1 MTAGNQSAARR
12 RELLGLLLR
21 RDGLAWDTIG
31 RAARDEP
38 LPLSFA
44 QQRLWVLDRLL
55 GESPVYTAPLAYRLR
70 GPLSVPA
77 LRAAFTE
84 VVARHES
91 LRTRF
96 TTLRGEPA
104 QVIDDPAPVPVAVVE
119 LAGHPDAEGR
129 ARELARE
136 EAALPFDLEAGPLLR
151 VTVLVLAPGEH
162 VLLLS
167 MHHIVVDSWSL
178 GVLFGEV
185 RTAYEAHL
193 AGRPCE
199 LPELRVQYADFAAW
213 QRSAAVREHFAADL
227 EHWEETL
234 RGAPQIVTLPQDRPR
249 PVVPTYQGAEHLFT
263 VDADT
268 SARLRELAVAE
279 QATLFMVLLAVLDAL
294 LARYTGED
302 DVVVGSPVAG
312 REAAELEP
320 LIGFF
325 INSVNLRTDVSGDP
339 TFRELLGRVRRTA
352 LDAFDHQRLPFDAL
366 VERLQ
371 PVRQLSVHPLHQIS
385 FQVTERNDRSSDLLL
400 AQVEGGVGEVA
411 PSLPD
416 VEVTAFPTG
425 TGTHHFD
432 LAMGLAEG
440 PEGLVAR
447 LEYAADLYDAR
458 TVERFG
464 DSFRTFARAAVAAPD
479 TPVSALPLLGE
490 RERTRVLEEWNDTER
505 PNTAELCLHEL
516 IARQAA
522 EGPGRIAV
530 RDGER
535 ELTYG
540 RLDSC
545 ANALAHRLRA
555 LGAGPERIVAVCA
568 ERSAEAVVALVGVM
582 KAGAVVVVL
591 DPGQPESRLR
601 RLLAD
606 TGALAVVTQR
616 EGHPA
621 LPRDV
626 VPVVELDPELEVLA
640 GLPTGAPVTG
650 VGLDNIA
657 HAVYTSGS
665 TGEPKCILTPHRGAA
680 NLIACD
686 TAEYGLGPG
695 DRLLQKAPF
704 TFDASMW
711 EVIWP
716 LTAGATVVVARP
728 GGQRDPDYLARVV
741 QEERVTLIH
750 FVPVMLR
757 EFLATP
763 RAAGCTSLRQVHCGG
778 EAISPGLVD
787 RFHEVLPATELH
799 NQYGPAEVSGQ
810 TNFWRLEPGLT
821 RVPLGRAAW
830 NTRMYVLDRYG
841 APVPQGVTGE
851 LYLAGTGVARGYH
864 HRPGL
869 TAERF
874 LPDPFGLPGTRMYR
888 TGDLVRWIGDGN
900 LEFVG
905 RADHQVK
912 IRGFRIE
919 PGEVEGQLITH
930 PEVREAVVVA
940 RPGPSGD
947 HRLVAYVVAA
957 DDSVVA
963 RLRAH
968 LAERVPEYM
977 VPAVIV
983 RLDALPLNRNGKVD
997 LRALPEPAVA
1007 ARGALVRPR
1016 TDRERLFAGI
1026 WCAVLGLAEVGADEN
1041 FFALG
1046 GDSLRAIEVASR
1058 AAAAGYRI
1066 TPNHLFQHQV
1076 LADLAAGATVSR
1088 ADGTP
1093 VAEQGEVAGSG
1104 PLTPIQY
1111 DFFAAGEPERDHL
1124 TQYTVLELSPDLGPE
1139 RLDAAL
1145 DGLVAH
1151 HDQLRAAFTRGTDGW
1166 VQEILP
1172 FVSGRRVEHLAPD
1185 AGAEAALRHAVDGF
1199 DLGAGVVLRAVLT
1212 GRLLVL
1218 AVHHLCVDVV
1228 SWRVL
1233 LEDLAAL
1240 CRGAELRAK
1249 STSFMS
1255 WAHRLRE
1262 RARGAESASEAGRWR
1277 ELVPGAGDVAPLP
1290 RERAATDGG
1299 ADGQPGSGA
1308 GGTRAATAVVEA
1320 ELGEEATRALLSE
1333 VPAAFRAEVKD
1344 SVLAALVLALRRWTG
1359 SPDVLVDV
1367 EGHGRE
1373 PLFADVDLTRT
1384 VGWFTSVHPVA
1395 VRCVDPDDVVGAVAA
1410 VRERAAA
1417 VPGRGIGYGLLRLPD
1432 AGGELRGLARPE
1444 VQLNYLGRTDDSVP
1458 GHELFTPVG
1467 DPVRALGADTRPRPY
1482 LVEVVAQASG
1492 GRLRVA
1498 LSYDSGAFTAATMEA
1513 VAAGVVTAL
1522 AQIARAAGEP
1532 DAGFRIGAD
1541 FPLAGLSTA
1550 DLAREFGSC
1559 RGIEDLCPLSP
1570 VQEGILFH
1578 TVQSKDARLYT
1589 TRLSWRAGELDADAF
1604 AQAWQEAA
1612 AREPVLRTRVVWR
1625 LVDRP
1630 LQVVEERARFDVVRL
1645 DWSVRPAAERER
1657 ALDELL
1663 ASGREFDLEQGP
1675 LVRVTLIDEGADGW
1689 RVLMEAHHLV
1699 IDGWSSAIL
1708 VDDVLALYRAI
1719 RDDAPLR
1726 RPARRPFRDY
1736 LAWLADRD
1744 GTPDQEFWSRY
1755 LAGFTRPTPL
1765 PPGRGTG
1772 TGQGSGSGGGD
1783 SSGGGH
1789 ELYEVALPEGL
1800 GERLDA
1806 FVRSARLT
1814 RNTVFQAAWALVLG
1828 CHARSDDVVFG
1839 ATVSGRSG
1847 LAGIEQMVGMFINT
1861 LPLRV
1866 RISAAAAPG
1875 DWLRG
1880 IQEAR
1885 GRMPSEHAPL
1895 TAVARRAEVSRRLP
1909 LFSTVVVFENYPV
1922 ADEVRA
1928 ALHGGGTG
1936 ALRVADSNNYPLTL
1950 IVEDGPRPAVRL
1962 MFDTGRFDLG
1972 QVDRIGRGVAAALGA
1987 LTDPACAS
1995 LADVLPP
2002 IDATR
2007 AS

>member
-21 RDGLAWDTIG
+21 RDGLARDTIG
-31 RAARDEP
+31 RAARDRP

-55 GESPVYTAPLAYRLR
+55 GESPVYTAPLAHRMR

-77 LRAAFTE
+77 LRAAFTD
-84 VVARHES
+84 VVARHEA

-96 TTLRGEPA
+96 TTHGTEPG
-104 QVIDDPAPVPVAVVE
+104 QVIDEPAPVPLAVVD
-119 LAGHPDAEGR
+119 LTGHPAAEAEAR
-129 ARELARE
+129 ALARA
-136 EAALPFDLEAGPLLR
+136 EAARPFDLESGPLLR
-151 VTVLVLAPGEH
+151 TTVLVLAPDDH

-178 GVLFGEV
+178 GVLFREL
-185 RTAYEAHL
+185 RTAYEARL

-213 QRSAAVREHFAADL
+213 QRSAATRERFAADL
-227 EHWEETL
+227 EHWVATL

-249 PVVPTYQGAEHLFT
+249 PVVPTYKGAEHLFT
-263 VDADT
+263 VPADT
-268 SARLRELAVAE
+268 SAALRGLAVAE

-294 LARYTGED
+294 LARYTGEE

-312 REAAELEP
+312 RDLAELEP

-325 INSVNLRTDVSGDP
+325 INSVNLRTDLSGDP
-339 TFRELLGRVRRTA
+339 TFRELIGRVRRTA
-352 LDAFDHQRLPFDAL
+352 LDAFDHQQLPFDVL

-385 FQVTERNDRSSDLLL
+385 FQVTEQSDRSTDLLL
-400 AQVEGGVGEVA
+400 AQVEGGVGEAA
-411 PSLPD
+411 PALPD

-440 PEGLVAR
+440 PDGLVAR
-447 LEYAADLYDAR
+447 LEYAADLYDAG
-458 TVERFG
+458 TIERFA

-479 TPVSALPLLGE
+479 TPISALPLLGE
-490 RERTRVLEEWNDTER
+490 RERTRVLEEWNDTAR
-505 PNTAELCLHEL
+505 PDADQRCLHEL
-516 IARQAA
+516 IASQARRRPA
-522 EGPGRIAV
+522 GIAV
-530 RDGER
+530 RDGDR

-540 RLDSC
+540 RLDAC

-568 ERSAEAVVALVGVM
+568 ERSVEAVVALVGVM
-582 KAGAVVVVL
+582 KAGAAVVVL
-591 DPGQPESRLR
+591 DPEQPESRLR

-606 TGALAVVTQR
+606 TGALAVVTR
-616 EGHPA
+616 RAGHA
-621 LPRDV
+621 RLPRDV
-626 VPVVELDPELEVLA
+626 VPVVELDPDLTVPA
-640 GLPTGAPVTG
+640 HLPTTAPVTG
-650 VGLDNIA
+650 VGPDNIA
-657 HAVYTSGS
+657 HAVHTSGS

-716 LTAGATVVVARP
+716 LTAGATVVVAAP
-728 GGQRDPDYLARVV
+728 GGQRDPDYLARLV
-741 QEERVTLIH
+741 QDEQVTLVH

-763 RAAGCTSLRQVHCGG
+763 RVAQCTSLRQVHCGG
-778 EAISPGLVD
+778 EAITPDLVE
-787 RFHEVLPATELH
+787 RFHEVLPWAELH

-810 TNFWRLEPGLT
+810 TNFWRLEPGIT
-821 RVPLGRAAW
+821 RIPLGRAAW

-864 HRPGL
+864 GRPGL

-874 LPDPFGLPGTRMYR
+874 LPDPFGPPGSRVYR

-919 PGEVEGQLITH
+919 PGEVEGHLTAH
-930 PEVREAVVVA
+930 PGVREAVVVA
-940 RPGPSGD
+940 RGGPSGD
-947 HRLVAYVVAA
+947 KRLVAYVVAA
-957 DDSVVA
+957 DDSVVPG
-963 RLRAH
+963 LRAH

-983 RLDALPLNRNGKVD
+983 PLDALPLNRNGKVD
-997 LRALPEPAVA
+997 QRALPEPAVTG
-1007 ARGALVRPR
+1007 RGALVRPR
-1016 TDRERLFAGI
+1016 TREEHLFAGI
-1026 WCAVLGLAEVGADEN
+1026 WCAVLGLEEVGVDEN

-1046 GDSLRAIEVASR
+1046 GDSLRAIEVATR
-1058 AAAAGYRI
+1058 AGEAGYRI
-1066 TPNHLFQHQV
+1066 TPNQLFQHQV
-1076 LADLAAGATVSR
+1076 LADLAAEATAVGAGR
-1088 ADGTP
+1088 AP
-1093 VAEQGEVAGSG
+1093 VAEQEEVTGRC
-1104 PLTPIQY
+1104 PLTPIQHA
-1111 DFFAAGEPERDHL
+1111 FFAEGDPERDHL
-1124 TQYTVLELSPDLGPE
+1124 TQYTVLELAPDLAPDVLDTA
-1139 RLDAAL
+1139 LDA
-1145 DGLVAH
+1145 LVAH
-1151 HDQLRAAFTRGTDGW
+1151 HDQLRAAFRRDRDGW

-1172 FVSGRRVEHLAPD
+1172 HEPRRRIERLGPAV
-1185 AGAEAALRHAVDGF
+1185 GAEAALRHAVDGF
-1199 DLGAGVVLRAVLT
+1199 DLGAGVVLRAALT
-1212 GRLLVL
+1212 GRRLVL

-1233 LEDLAAL
+1233 LEDLGTL
-1240 CRGAELRAK
+1240 CRGGDLPART
-1249 STSFMS
+1249 TSFS
-1255 WAHRLRE
+1255 AWADRLHE
-1262 RARGAESASEAGRWR
+1262 RARDP
-1277 ELVPGAGDVAPLP
+1277 ELVREAEVWRGLVPEAVPPLP
-1290 RERAATDGG
+1290 REGG
-1299 ADGQPGSGA
+1299 GPGA
-1308 GGTRAATAVVEA
+1308 GGTRDATAVIGA
-1320 ELGEEATRALLSE
+1320 ELGEQETRALLTE
-1333 VPAAFRAEVKD
+1333 VPAAFRAEAKD
-1344 SVLAALVLALRRWTG
+1344 TVLAALALALCRWTG

-1373 PLFADVDLTRT
+1373 PLFAEVDLTRT
-1384 VGWFTSVHPVA
+1384 VGWFTAVHPVA
-1395 VRCVDPDDVVGAVAA
+1395 VRGVDPDDVVGCLAA
-1410 VRERAAA
+1410 VRESVAA
-1417 VPGRGIGYGLLRLPD
+1417 VPGRGIGHGLL
-1432 AGGELRGLARPE
+1432 LRPGAEGPLSGLARAE
-1444 VQLNYLGRTDDSVP
+1444 VQLNYLGRTDDTAAA
-1458 GHELFTPVG
+1458 HEVFTTVG
-1467 DPVRALGADTRPRPY
+1467 DPVRALGAGTRPLPY
-1482 LVEVVAQASG
+1482 PVEVVAQVAG

-1498 LSYDSGAFTAATMEA
+1498 LSYDTGAFAARTMEA
-1513 VAAGVVTAL
+1513 LASGVVTAL
-1522 AQIARAAGEP
+1522 SEIAGAAARA

-1550 DLAREFGSC
+1550 ELARQFGSC
-1559 RGIEDLCPLSP
+1559 RGIEDICPLSP

-1578 TVQSKDARLYT
+1578 TVQSDDARLYT
-1589 TRLSWRAGELDADAF
+1589 TRLSWQADGLDPDAF
-1604 AQAWQEAA
+1604 AQAWREAA
-1612 AREPVLRTRVVWR
+1612 SRVPVLRTRVVWR

-1630 LQVVEERARFDVVRL
+1630 LQVVDERARFPVARL
-1645 DWSVRPAAERER
+1645 DWSARPAAERSR

-1663 ASGREFDLEQGP
+1663 ASGREFDLERGP
-1675 LVRVTLIDEGADGW
+1675 LVRITLIDEGVDGW

-1719 RDDAPLR
+1719 RDDAPMH

-1736 LAWLADRD
+1736 LAWLAGRD
-1744 GTPDQEFWSRY
+1744 STPDHEFWTRY
-1755 LAGFTRPTPL
+1755 LAGFTEPTPL
-1765 PPGRGTG
+1765 PPGREPGRP
-1772 TGQGSGSGGGD
+1772 
-1783 SSGGGH
+1783 GGH
-1789 ELYEVALPEGL
+1789 QLYEVGLPEGL
-1800 GERLDA
+1800 GERLDT

-1814 RNTVFQAAWALVLG
+1814 RSTVFQAAWGLVLAS
-1828 CHARSDDVVFG
+1828 HARTDDVVFG

-1847 LAGIEQMVGMFINT
+1847 PAGIEQMIGMFINT

-1866 RISAAAAPG
+1866 RVDSVSPPG
-1875 DWLRG
+1875 SWLRG

-1885 GRMPSEHAPL
+1885 GRMPSEHTPL
-1895 TAVARRAEVSRRLP
+1895 TAVARCAEVSRRRP

-1922 ADEVRA
+1922 ADEVRT
-1928 ALHGGGTG
+1928 ALHGGGAG

-1950 IVEDGPRPAVRL
+1950 IVEDGPRPAARL
-1962 MFDTGRFDLG
+1962 MFDTGRFDLA
-1972 QVDRIGRGVAAALGA
+1972 QVDRVGRALAAALGA

-1995 LADVLPP
+1995 LADVLPH
-2002 IDATR
+2002 IDAAR